1 MHQALV
7 NIVRNACE
15 AAGTHAAA
23 PGILLSVVRR
33 STMESDGSRTAMI
46 ALAVADNG
54 PGIPRDAIGRIFNP
68 FFTTRSTGTGLG
80 LPIAHRILD
89 AHAGR
94 VAVRSVETDPVRN
107 IPGTGTIVELLI
119 PLPTAGAAAAPMHE
133 HTPLGDA
140 A

>member
-1 MHQALV
+1 
-7 NIVRNACE
+7 
-15 AAGTHAAA
+15 
-23 PGILLSVVRR
+23 
-33 STMESDGSRTAMI
+33 MESDGSRSAMT

-54 PGIPRDAIGRIFNP
+54 PGIPAGAIGRIFNP

-94 VAVRSVETDPVRN
+94 VAVRSVDSDPVRN
-107 IPGTGTIVELLI
+107 IPGTGTIVELLL
-119 PLPTAGAAAAPMHE
+119 PLPASGAAAAPTPE